1 MTLNFIQTPKQ
12 QKTDF
17 RYSVLD
23 GIFWAI
29 MYYLTS
35 VFLTPY
41 LLELG
46 ANSFEV
52 GLLSY
57 APLLLAAIVC
67 FFSYDILKLFN
78 SKKQMI
84 VFFVMMHAALWIPI
98 GFSHILFTGKAQ
110 VWFVLIIAFLITII
124 SQFIGPV
131 YTDWIGKLFDLN
143 KIGNYSARKSV
154 ILQLISIIPL
164 ILAGYLLQAIS
175 NRNSLLGFTIIFIFS
190 GFCRFVSGLYI
201 NTMSRTEDKEEIL
214 KETVHTKKPMF
225 SVFKEEMIKDKTYLY
240 FMIVILIYYFS
251 LYITVPYNKFYL
263 LEIIKL
269 SYTKYLTL
277 EITAIIGVILSL
289 FYWGKACDKFGATKV
304 LKATMIFLPLYP
316 LALILVPNN
325 LAILGF
331 LIFIDAFITAGL
343 GLSITTYIYQNLQK
357 NLITHYTFFMV
368 FQAAALT
375 VGALLGAL
383 INKIATNYYGTET
396 KGLVVV
402 FAIGVFFRIITAIFT
417 SKIKDKR
424 PPLRKDK
431 NIVIEIITFRP
442 IRYGIVALTKRFE
455 VNQRRITRKVGQ
467 TTVHLHKDLNKT
479 AKRIIKNTKKA
490 ITETKK
496 ILEK

>member
-1 MTLNFIQTPKQ
+1 MSLNFKQTPSQ
-12 QKTDF
+12 QKRDF
-17 RYSVLD
+17 KYSVLD

-29 MYYLTS
+29 MYYLTA

-57 APLLLAAIVC
+57 APLLIAAIVC

-78 SKKQMI
+78 SKKQM
-84 VFFVMMHAALWIPI
+84 VFFFVMVHAALWIPI
-98 GFSHILFTGKAQ
+98 GFSHVLFDGKTQ
-110 VWFVLIIAFLITII
+110 VWFVLIIATIITII
-124 SQFIGPV
+124 SQFTGPV
-131 YTDWIGKLFDLN
+131 YTDWIGKLFDIN
-143 KIGNYSARKSV
+143 KIGNYNARKSV

-164 ILAGYLLQAIS
+164 ILAGYLLQAI
-175 NRNSLLGFTIIFIFS
+175 NNKNSLLGFTIIFIFA
-190 GFCRFVSGLYI
+190 GFCRFISGLFI
-201 NTMSRTEDKEEIL
+201 NTISQTEDKEEII
-214 KETVHTKKPMF
+214 KETVHKKKPMF

-251 LYITVPYNKFYL
+251 IYITIPYNKFYL

-277 EITAIIGVILSL
+277 EIIAIIGVVLSL
-289 FYWGKACDKFGATKV
+289 FYWGKACDRFGATRV
-304 LKATMIFLPLYP
+304 LKATMIFIPLYP
-316 LALILVPNN
+316 LALISVPNN

-375 VGALLGAL
+375 VGALFGTL
-383 INKIATNYYGTET
+383 INKIATNYYGTEAH
-396 KGLVVV
+396 GLLIV

-424 PPLRKDK
+424 PSSKSEK
-431 NIVIEIITFRP
+431 NIVMEIITFRP
-442 IRYGIVALTKRFE
+442 VRYGIIALTKRFE
-455 VNQRRITRKVGQ
+455 VNQKKITRKVGQ
-467 TTVHLHKDLNKT
+467 TTAHLQKNLHKT
-479 AKRIIKNTKKA
+479 AKKIVKTTKKA
-490 ITETKK
+490 IKETKK

>member
-1 MTLNFIQTPKQ
+1 MSLNFIQTPKQ
-12 QKTDF
+12 QKIDF
-17 RYSVLD
+17 KYSVQD

-41 LLELG
+41 LLKLG

-84 VFFVMMHAALWIPI
+84 VFFVMLHAALWIPI

-131 YTDWIGKLFDLN
+131 YTDWIGKVFDLK
-143 KIGNYSARKSV
+143 KIGNYNAQKSV

-175 NRNSLLGFTIIFIFS
+175 SKDSLLGFTIIFIFA
-190 GFCRFVSGLYI
+190 GFCRFISGLFL
-201 NTMSRTEDKEEIL
+201 NSMSRTEDKEEII

-225 SVFKEEMIKDKTYLY
+225 SVFKETIMKDRIYLY
-240 FMIVILIYYFS
+240 FLIVILIYYFS

-277 EITAIIGVILSL
+277 EITAIIGVIVSL
-289 FYWGKACDKFGATKV
+289 FYWGKACDKFGATKI

-316 LALILVPNN
+316 LALIFFPHNLII
-325 LAILGF
+325 LAI

-343 GLSITTYIYQNLQK
+343 GLSITTYLYQNIKQ

-368 FQAAALT
+368 FQAVALT

-383 INKIATNYYGTET
+383 INKIATAHYGTEA
-396 KGLVVV
+396 KGLIVV
-402 FAIGVFFRIITAIFT
+402 FSVGVFFRIITAIFT

-424 PPLRKDK
+424 PQQK
-431 NIVIEIITFRP
+431 NDTDIIKEIITFRP
-442 IRYGIVALTKRFE
+442 VVYGVGELSKLFDKHQQQLTH
-455 VNQRRITRKVGQ
+455 NVGR
-467 TTVHLHKDLNKT
+467 TTTNLHKNLHKT
-479 AKRIIKNTKKA
+479 AKQIIKTTRKAIRKTKK
-490 ITETKK
+490 
-496 ILEK
+496 LLDN